1 MLYLTWEQD
10 LRGCKVARRVHLL
23 ENSCHTP
30 LCFLLFAH
38 FRELTTRN
46 RGLFIPLFEPF
57 MRQEVLCH
65 DARDF
70 SEVIEDGEAWILLPL
85 IGWAK
90 PTKLVIGLKRHRRA
104 GLELILCHWARVL
117 EHARTMNALS
127 ESSRLLGEVKLQAF
141 RLASIVNELFLD
153 TCASL

>member
-1 MLYLTWEQD
+1 
-10 LRGCKVARRVHLL
+10 
-23 ENSCHTP
+23 
-30 LCFLLFAH
+30 
-38 FRELTTRN
+38 
-46 RGLFIPLFEPF
+46 

-104 GLELILCHWARVL
+104 GLARKRRNMRINKR
-117 EHARTMNALS
+117 EIMTYN
-127 ESSRLLGEVKLQAF
+127 
-141 RLASIVNELFLD
+141 
-153 TCASL
+153 